1 MSITHSTETPFPPI
15 ELPNPAGLAE
25 EQLCGRRCVW
35 CTASLNSAVAVDLGE
50 RREVS
55 ANGSVSRWF
64 PRSCR
69 RCGFEHVYGAL
80 LDHSQ
85 SCEQCADDL
94 TRCRV
99 GTGLRMAMRGVRR

>member
-1 MSITHSTETPFPPI
+1 MSITRGTEASSPPI
-15 ELPNPAGLAE
+15 ELPDPCGLAE

-35 CTASLNSAVAVDLGE
+35 CTASLDNTIAVDLGE

-55 ANGSVSRWF
+55 AYGSVSRWF

-69 RCGFEHVYGAL
+69 RCGFDHIYQAL
-80 LDHSQ
+80 LGHTQ

-94 TRCRV
+94 TRCSV
-99 GTGLRMAMRGVRR
+99 GTGLRMAMRAVR

>member
-1 MSITHSTETPFPPI
+1 MTTTSGTTAAVPI
-15 ELPNPAGLAE
+15 ELPDPAGLAE
-25 EQLCGRRCVW
+25 EQLCGHRCVW

-55 ANGSVSRWF
+55 VNGGVSRWF

-69 RCGFEHVYGAL
+69 RCAFEHIYQAL
-80 LDHSQ
+80 LDHTQ

-94 TRCRV
+94 TRCRI
-99 GTGLRMAMRGVRR
+99 GTGLRMAMRAVRR